1 VAHMCEQKRRAL
13 QKDEKRV
20 QAGYMVYNRFYEL
33 TQNGGQ
39 KSYEHFA
46 KSPYYSA
53 FVKFGS
59 FINNVNPLYPQK
71 FIDFVIKSGVKLD
84 HWCRD
89 ELYDTY
95 LDEMLKVEPV
105 DSAIERTLQT
115 MNEWAEENQSNFAH
129 YFAYV
134 NLNRAVTH
142 ISNGL
147 ISAWVLLNSAEAH
160 KMLSNFNDEQLQIIE
175 RKIDPA
181 FWQQKFRKQPSD
193 VELVKEVCKEIGI

>member
-1 VAHMCEQKRRAL
+1 MCEQKRRAL

-33 TQNGGQ
+33 TQSSTPT

-59 FINNVNPLYPQK
+59 FINNVNPLHPQK

-89 ELYDTY
+89 ELYYTY
-95 LDEMLKVEPV
+95 LDEMLRVEPV
-105 DSAIERTLQT
+105 EGAIERTIQT
-115 MNEWAEENQSNFAH
+115 MNDWAEENKSNFAH

-142 ISNGL
+142 INNGM
-147 ISAWVLLNSAEAH
+147 ISAWIVLLSKEGMA
-160 KMLSNFNDEQLQIIE
+160 MLNKFNDEQLSIIE
-175 RKIDPA
+175 KKIDPV
-181 FWQQKFRKQPSD
+181 FWKEKFRKQPSD
-193 VELVKEVCKEIGI
+193 VSLVKEVCAELGI